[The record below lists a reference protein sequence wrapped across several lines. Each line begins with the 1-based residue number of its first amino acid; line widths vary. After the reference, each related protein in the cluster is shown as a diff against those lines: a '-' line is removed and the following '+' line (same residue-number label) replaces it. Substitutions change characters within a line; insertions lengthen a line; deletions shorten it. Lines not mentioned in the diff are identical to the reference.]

1 MSILFETKKDLRMT
15 EIIRRSLCSE
25 GKGKGVSTKT
35 VYSIYG
41 RVVCPPPR
49 SGERSA
55 AAATAVVAPAA
66 IAAATTATAAVAT
79 ATTAATAAAAEED
92 DDQDDDPQTIAAPTI
107 ITTHKIASSKV
118 RMFDSTRKHRAS
130 FHPMSLPQKGAR
142 QKEKRPTVSRWT
154 FLYAVISPRSGWR

>member
-1 MSILFETKKDLRMT
+1 MEGRSALR
-15 EIIRRSLCSE
+15 L
-25 GKGKGVSTKT
+25 GQG
-35 VYSIYG
+35 
-41 RVVCPPPR
+41 
-49 SGERSA
+49 RSA

-66 IAAATTATAAVAT
+66 IAAATAAVAT
-79 ATTAATAAAAEED
+79 TAAAAAAAEEN

-118 RMFDSTRKHRAS
+118 RMFGSTRKHRAS

>member
-1 MSILFETKKDLRMT
+1 MEGRSALR
-15 EIIRRSLCSE
+15 L
-25 GKGKGVSTKT
+25 GQG
-35 VYSIYG
+35 
-41 RVVCPPPR
+41 
-49 SGERSA
+49 RSA

-66 IAAATTATAAVAT
+66 IAAATAAVAT
-79 ATTAATAAAAEED
+79 ATTAAAAAAAEED

-118 RMFDSTRKHRAS
+118 RMFGSTRKHRAS

>member
-1 MSILFETKKDLRMT
+1 MEGRSALR
-15 EIIRRSLCSE
+15 L
-25 GKGKGVSTKT
+25 GQG
-35 VYSIYG
+35 
-41 RVVCPPPR
+41 
-49 SGERSA
+49 RSA

-66 IAAATTATAAVAT
+66 IAAATAAVAT
-79 ATTAATAAAAEED
+79 TAAAAAAAEED

-118 RMFDSTRKHRAS
+118 RMFGSTRKHRAS

>member
-1 MSILFETKKDLRMT
+1 MWKIHLSILFETKKDLRMT
-15 EIIRRSLCSE
+15 EIIRRLLCSE

-66 IAAATTATAAVAT
+66 IAAATAAVAT
-79 ATTAATAAAAEED
+79 AAAAAAAAEED
-92 DDQDDDPQTIAAPTI
+92 DDQDDDRQTIAAPTI

-118 RMFDSTRKHRAS
+118 RMFGSTRKHRAS

>member
-1 MSILFETKKDLRMT
+1 MT
-15 EIIRRSLCSE
+15 EIIRRLLCSE
-25 GKGKGVSTKT
+25 GQGKGVSTKT

-41 RVVCPPPR
+41 WR
-49 SGERSA
+49 SALRLGQGRSA

-66 IAAATTATAAVAT
+66 IAAATAAVAT
-79 ATTAATAAAAEED
+79 AAAAAAAAEED

-118 RMFDSTRKHRAS
+118 RMFGSTRKHRAS

>member
-1 MSILFETKKDLRMT
+1 MEGRSALR
-15 EIIRRSLCSE
+15 L
-25 GKGKGVSTKT
+25 GQG
-35 VYSIYG
+35 
-41 RVVCPPPR
+41 
-49 SGERSA
+49 RSA

-66 IAAATTATAAVAT
+66 IAAATAAVAT
-79 ATTAATAAAAEED
+79 ATTAAAAAAAEED
-92 DDQDDDPQTIAAPTI
+92 DDQDDDPQTIAAPSI

-118 RMFDSTRKHRAS
+118 RMFGSTRKHRAS

>member
-1 MSILFETKKDLRMT
+1 MEGRSALR
-15 EIIRRSLCSE
+15 L
-25 GKGKGVSTKT
+25 GQG
-35 VYSIYG
+35 
-41 RVVCPPPR
+41 
-49 SGERSA
+49 RSA

-66 IAAATTATAAVAT
+66 MAAATAAVAT
-79 ATTAATAAAAEED
+79 AAAAAAAAEED

-118 RMFDSTRKHRAS
+118 RVFGSTRKHRAS

>member
-1 MSILFETKKDLRMT
+1 MEGWSALR
-15 EIIRRSLCSE
+15 LGQ
-25 GKGKGVSTKT
+25 GK
-35 VYSIYG
+35 
-41 RVVCPPPR
+41 
-49 SGERSA
+49 SA

-66 IAAATTATAAVAT
+66 IAAATAAVAT
-79 ATTAATAAAAEED
+79 AAAAAAAAEED

-118 RMFDSTRKHRAS
+118 RMFGSTRKHRAS